1 MSGFV
6 FHPSAISDLEEIWEF
21 IAEDSADAAD
31 RVIEEIHQAISGLV
45 PFPESGHVRSDLTSR
60 PLRFRA
66 VRDFLIAYAG
76 DEKPLVVIGVLHG
89 RRNPRV
95 IAAMLRER
103 G

>member
-1 MSGFV
+1 MRGFAL
-6 FHPSAISDLEEIWEF
+6 HPSAISDLEEIWAF
-21 IAEDSADAAD
+21 IAEDSPDAAD
-31 RVIEEIHQAISGLV
+31 RVIEEIHEAIRGLV
-45 PFPESGHVRSDLTSR
+45 PFPESGHRRSDLTSR
-60 PLRFRA
+60 PLRFQV